1 MSQNKITFGLEK
13 VHVAF
18 MLDEE
23 TPIWDE
29 PIHIP
34 GAVNFSTDPQGGEST
49 FYADNTTYFT
59 HTNNDGYTGDL
70 QMALIPDEVLAEMLG
85 WEIDENGMLVEI
97 ADGEQKPFALMF
109 EVKGTKEPPDRVYK
123 CKASRPGKEHATKT
137 DTIDPATETLSLRI
151 LPINIDGKMIV
162 KGVME
167 LGETNQAAYNAFF
180 EQVVVPGM
188 IVGGGGEVENRRNR
202 WER

>member
-1 MSQNKITFGLEK
+1 MSANKITFGLEK

-23 TPIWDE
+23 TPTWDK

-34 GAVNFSTDPQGGEST
+34 GAVNFSTDPQGGESP

-70 QMALIPDEVLAEMLG
+70 QMALIPDKVLAEMLG
-85 WEIDENGMLVEI
+85 WEIDDNGMLVEI

-109 EVKGTKEPPDRVYK
+109 EVKGDKKNRRTVLYN

-151 LPINIDGKMIV
+151 LPINIDEKMIV

-167 LGETNQAAYNAFF
+167 LGENNQAVYNAFF
-180 EQVVVPGM
+180 EQVIVPGM
-188 IVGGGGEVENRRNR
+188 IVGGGGEG
-202 WER
+202 